1 MGVIGALERRWKD
14 FGTVTALRWCA
25 IASIVANVVI
35 VVTGGAVRLSDSG
48 LGCPTWPTCEG
59 GSLTPTARSTYH
71 TAIEFTNRSLTGV
84 LIVVASLTLLS
95 AWRQRRQVPLAL
107 LAFAVIPVQ
116 AVIGG
121 ISVLTHLN
129 PWVVAVHLLTSMA
142 NIAVTVVLWWRVR
155 AAARPP
161 VLPRAA
167 TLLARL
173 VTVAAAAVL
182 AAGTVVTGS
191 GPHSGAKQ
199 ASQRIAVKPASV
211 TQLHADLVMVLIGLS
226 IGLLAV
232 LYAVHAHRAQLR
244 AVQLLVGLEF
254 AQGVVGYVQYF
265 THLPAVLVG
274 VHVFG
279 ACLVWIAAVYT
290 LLMVRA
296 ARPAPPR
303 ASEQPADAV
312 DHHTHERT
320 DDGAVQPDEL
330 QVSSDL

>member
-1 MGVIGALERRWKD
+1 MGVTGALEQRWKD
-14 FGTVTALRWCA
+14 LATVTALRWYA
-25 IASIVANVVI
+25 AASIVANMVI

-161 VLPRAA
+161 AVPRAA
-167 TLLARL
+167 AVLARL
-173 VTVAAAAVL
+173 VAVAAAAVL

-232 LYAVHAHRAQLR
+232 LYAVHAQRVQLR
-244 AVQLLVGLEF
+244 AVQVLVGVEL
-254 AQGVVGYVQYF
+254 AQGVIGYVQYF

-279 ACLVWIAAVYT
+279 ACLVWIAAVYAT
-290 LLMVRA
+290 LMVRA
-296 ARPAPPR
+296 TRRAR
-303 ASEQPADAV
+303 SEQPPDAV
-312 DHHTHERT
+312 DQHTHERT